1 MRFRCPNCQNLFGLD
16 SLPASGRTECP
27 SCFQPVKV
35 GVAPGKLAIRN
46 TTMANNEVGILNP
59 RTGSQFQL
67 IHVRNEG
74 FRTVNPEV
82 FIQGLKMRSRSVET
96 NPVQRLSLE
105 GIHFSAEKS
114 INSADAEGEAFPIS
128 DGVLIVLY
136 QPGSSLATQKGRDVK
151 YSGQKERE
159 LDRVEEYFA
168 SLKRN

>member
-1 MRFRCPNCQNLFGLD
+1 
-16 SLPASGRTECP
+16 
-27 SCFQPVKV
+27 
-35 GVAPGKLAIRN
+35 
-46 TTMANNEVGILNP
+46 
-59 RTGSQFQL
+59 
-67 IHVRNEG
+67 
-74 FRTVNPEV
+74 
-82 FIQGLKMRSRSVET
+82 MRSRSVET